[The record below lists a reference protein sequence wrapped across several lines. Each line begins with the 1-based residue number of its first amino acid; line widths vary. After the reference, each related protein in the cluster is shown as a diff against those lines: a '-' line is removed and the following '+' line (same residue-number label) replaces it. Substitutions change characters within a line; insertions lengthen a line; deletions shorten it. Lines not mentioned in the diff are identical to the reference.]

1 MDIKGAKGSC
11 QMCSREHDQLKLF
24 SYSSHLNAFFRG
36 VDNFMPQ
43 EGTRQVKPFSAN
55 ITHKLSVLGVIRY
68 FQVDRQSD
76 RLV

>member
-11 QMCSREHDQLKLF
+11 HPNTHQKMHSREHDQLKLF

-36 VDNFMPQ
+36 VDNFMPP

-55 ITHKLSVLGVIRY
+55 ITHKRSVLGVIRY
-68 FQVDRQSD
+68 F
-76 RLV
+76 